1 MPKLSDFPPGSAA
14 FSQPLFFL
22 HLMKNRINLGLN
34 GLTWIARCTLS
45 LTAAIAISP
54 DCTLIWDS
62 SCARQHHSMCL
73 VRRNEYCSKRW
84 ENLGNYISVR
94 FVCNL
99 HWGSILVQIKSVPY
113 ELYSCAHR
121 NIQKMVHFGGFLI
134 ASVLLGIPY
143 FCIFFSTSSSRFWR
157 ICLSQKSTDSSLA
170 RWWED
175 TRIPWMRV
183 L

>member
-62 SCARQHHSMCL
+62 SCSRQHHSMCL

-121 NIQKMVHFGGFLI
+121 NIQKMVHFGDFSI
-134 ASVLLGIPY
+134 ASLLRELPVVLLETSFLRITSDKFSLIIIFKSLDSLY
-143 FCIFFSTSSSRFWR
+143 FFFR
-157 ICLSQKSTDSSLA
+157 
-170 RWWED
+170 
-175 TRIPWMRV
+175 PWIMF
-183 L
+183 